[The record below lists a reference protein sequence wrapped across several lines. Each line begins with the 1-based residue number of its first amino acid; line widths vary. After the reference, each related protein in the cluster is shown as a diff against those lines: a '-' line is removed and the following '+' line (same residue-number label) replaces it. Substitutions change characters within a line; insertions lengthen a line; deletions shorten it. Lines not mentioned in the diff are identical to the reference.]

1 MLSRSDGD
9 KNFIKMKRS
18 ICVRQFSLKTREID
32 WCYVWLQ
39 QFDKFWIWRRILKE
53 AREAD
58 LTRTKISSKW
68 RDRFVCASAVSKSC
82 FVRYERPYSRGCCAP
97 AVVVIQQSKNIS
109 SSVGPNSKKT
119 RQKLQIEI
127 IREIDWCYVH
137 MIATIQ
143 QILNLKKNLLKLVWN
158 NY

>member
-9 KNFIKMKRS
+9 KNFVKMNRS
-18 ICVRQFSLKTREID
+18 ICVRQFSPKTREID
-32 WCYVWLQ
+32 CCYVWLQ
-39 QFDKFWIWRRILKE
+39 QFDKCWIVRGILKE

-109 SSVGPNSKKT
+109 SSVGPNSKKNSP
-119 RQKLQIEI
+119 EI
-127 IREIDWCYVH
+127 TDWNNSWNWLVLH